1 MLCPY
6 CHAENKYDALT
17 CEYCMKEIPMSEER
31 KAEIK
36 KQKKIER
43 KNKYHNSMV
52 KLIGT
57 VLGVI
62 VIILIIIIAWLR
74 TRG

>member
-17 CEYCMKEIPMSEER
+17 CEYCMKELPMSEER